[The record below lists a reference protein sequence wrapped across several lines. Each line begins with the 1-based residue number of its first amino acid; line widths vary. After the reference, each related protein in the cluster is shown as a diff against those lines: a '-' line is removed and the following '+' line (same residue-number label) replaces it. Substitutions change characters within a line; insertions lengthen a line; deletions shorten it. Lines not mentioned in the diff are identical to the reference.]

1 MRESFWILFFS
12 SKLAIDVILVLVF
25 VGVCWCRIFV
35 VFFPLLVQLHTGK
48 VQDHFAMELEHLF
61 ISLAKI
67 LKSEGGGLIL
77 QLFFGFLFFGRLVQ
91 AVDLH

>member
-1 MRESFWILFFS
+1 MLVSYFCCIFS
-12 SKLAIDVILVLVF
+12 LAGAVAH
-25 VGVCWCRIFV
+25 GE
-35 VFFPLLVQLHTGK
+35 

>member
-1 MRESFWILFFS
+1 MQVLEDGKNLRIMDSDKNDGAQMSWCANRFGFCSIVPTC

-35 VFFPLLVQLHTGK
+35 VFFPLPVQLHTGK

-61 ISLAKI
+61 
-67 LKSEGGGLIL
+67 
-77 QLFFGFLFFGRLVQ
+77 GFTSP
-91 AVDLH
+91 